1 MREAESMQAAP
12 FPVKELRFRGVTY
25 ETRFGTRNYQVTVIK
40 PIAETDWS
48 DITAAV
54 EQNTLTMV
62 TCIEEQPTKRLL
74 VQAVQK

>member
-1 MREAESMQAAP
+1 MTTASKSWEKSRDS
-12 FPVKELRFRGVTY
+12 
-25 ETRFGTRNYQVTVIK
+25 